1 MTQQETETEY
11 KNIDYTNTSVYRTV
25 KAFQKEG
32 ITWVKGEAPPGMQGG
47 IPEKDFTLLKRLR
60 KLDSII
66 KPDKG
71 PITRE
76 ITHMHRSIV
85 RQPSQDPKQK
95 GRFIP
100 TECLTITGY
109 FKGYDFAGE
118 QVGQQFTEDVSKKPV
133 MGKIYRGSMRFNPET
148 GEDLGKID
156 VQKIVDNYYYE
167 LPKEQKQ
174 REKYIK
180 SIIDNAPGT
189 YPENIHYYYID
200 TEAGLRDSTFSYE
213 QFTSL
218 NIDQLRELSKRGAGA
233 KGPGYYRDKDNN
245 LRDKDGNIVQS
256 DRVVI

>member
-1 MTQQETETEY
+1 MTVAETEQTKE
-11 KNIDYTNTSVYRTV
+11 KEWTNIDFTNTSVYRTV

-76 ITHMHRSIV
+76 ITHMHRQIV
-85 RQPSQDPKQK
+85 RQEDPKQK
-95 GRFIP
+95 GKFIP
-100 TECLTITGY
+100 TEFLTITGY

-118 QVGQQFTEDVSKKPV
+118 QVGQQFTEGVSKKPV

-156 VQKIVDNYYYE
+156 IQKIVDNYYYE

-189 YPENIHYYYID
+189 YPENLHYYYID
-200 TEAGLRDSTFSYE
+200 TDRGLRDSTFTYE
-213 QFTSL
+213 EFISKS
-218 NIDQLRELSKRGAGA
+218 IEELRDLSA
-233 KGPGYYRDKDNN
+233 KGGGSKSPGRYRDP
-245 LRDKDGNIVQS
+245 KDGKLHNKDGSLVQ
-256 DRVVI
+256 